1 MRPVKKLIALV
12 LVLLTLNLYFP
23 GTAFA
28 DKPLTNHP
36 PETVST
42 PEEDIPMK
50 VVKKKSKWPW
60 VLLGVLVV
68 GGVAAAG
75 GSGGSGDDGGGGGGD
90 GDEGDV
96 TVTW

>member
-1 MRPVKKLIALV
+1 MRTLKKLIASV
-12 LVLLTLNLYFP
+12 LVLLTLNLYLP
-23 GTAFA
+23 GTTFA
-28 DKPLTNHP
+28 DQRVTKHP
-36 PETVST
+36 PETIST
-42 PEEDIPMK
+42 PEEDIPVK

-75 GSGGSGDDGGGGGGD
+75 AGGGGDDDGGGGSD
-90 GDEGDV
+90 DGDV